1 MSRHNITGSEAFRR
15 GPSVQIRTLP
25 PGGRRRRRLRVIVA
39 FAAGAGLATIAA
51 LAAAAMILGPGLI
64 AG

>member
-1 MSRHNITGSEAFRR
+1 MSRHNITGSEAFNR

-25 PGGRRRRRLRVIVA
+25 PGGRRRRRMRVIAA
-39 FAAGAGLATIAA
+39 FAAGAGLATLAG
-51 LAAAAMILGPGLI
+51 LTAAAVIFGPGLL

>member
-1 MSRHNITGSEAFRR
+1 MSRHNITGSEAFKR
-15 GPSVQIRTLP
+15 GPFVLIRTLP
-25 PGGRRRRRLRVIVA
+25 PGGRRRRRMRVIAA

-51 LAAAAMILGPGLI
+51 LATAATLLGPGLI